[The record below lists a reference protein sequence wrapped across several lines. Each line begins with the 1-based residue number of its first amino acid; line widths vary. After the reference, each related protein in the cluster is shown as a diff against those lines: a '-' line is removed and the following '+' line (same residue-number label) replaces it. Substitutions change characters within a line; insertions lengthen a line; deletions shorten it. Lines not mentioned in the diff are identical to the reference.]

1 MQAVDLDRIP
11 AASRRKRLSWQNYV
25 MDTALAV
32 LGSLLITGI
41 ISQSGLYPRIPD
53 IAVIYLLLIIAL
65 ATLRN
70 RYAAVTA
77 SVVAFLSFDYF
88 LIPPLYTFT
97 IADATQWVALLIF
110 LVTALVTGQL
120 AGAVRRQSEEVRI
133 RERNLRILYELLRVY
148 NSTDNVNEQLDAI
161 VLATAR
167 VFASWGVREC
177 AILLPSDQGQLVVRA
192 DAPIRVKA
200 FEPTAEEMKI
210 AQDVYRSGT
219 MQIMDGESAQEPVR
233 RFIPFKI
240 GNHVFGIMYLRV
252 LAGSYLLSSKQLVP
266 PAQAEESLR
275 AEFFWTFFDQIT
287 SLVERSLL
295 RMKVK

>member
-1 MQAVDLDRIP
+1 MQTVDLEHIP
-11 AASRRKRLSWQNYV
+11 AASRRKSPGWQNYV

-32 LGSLLITGI
+32 FGSLLITGI
-41 ISQSGLYPRIPD
+41 IAESGLYPRIPD

-70 RYAAVTA
+70 RYASIAA

-110 LVTALVTGQL
+110 LVTALVTSQL
-120 AGAVRRQSEEVRI
+120 SGAVRRQSEEVRI

-148 NSTDNVNEQLDAI
+148 NSTDNMNEQLDAI

-167 VFASWGVREC
+167 VFSSWGVDEC
-177 AILLPSDQGQLVVRA
+177 AVLLPDEHRQLTVRA
-192 DAPIRVKA
+192 DAPIRVTP
-200 FEPTAEEMKI
+200 FEPTSDEIEM
-210 AQDVYRSGT
+210 AQKAYQNGSLQFMEGKN
-219 MQIMDGESAQEPVR
+219 AQESVT

-240 GNHVFGIMYLRV
+240 GSHVFGVMYLRV
-252 LAGSYLLSSKQLVP
+252 RAGSYLLSSKQLMP
-266 PAQAEESLR
+266 PGQSEESLR
-275 AEFFWTFFDQIT
+275 AEFFWTVLDQIT